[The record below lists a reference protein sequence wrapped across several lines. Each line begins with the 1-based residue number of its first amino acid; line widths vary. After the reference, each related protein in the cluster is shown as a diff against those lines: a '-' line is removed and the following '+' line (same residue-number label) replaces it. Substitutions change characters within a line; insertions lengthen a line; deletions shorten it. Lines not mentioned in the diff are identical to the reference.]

1 DIDVLSLESNY
12 RKHVF
17 GMSLENVFLEE
28 KLQNQVMLKHY
39 IYQASGFQNT
49 WLSTDITE
57 NDKRDLRGHY
67 WGATEALKYRF
78 SPNTFIRASVEYTYR
93 LPEREE
99 LFGNNVFVVPNFELS
114 PEQSLNLNL

>member
-1 DIDVLSLESNY
+1 
-12 RKHVF
+12 
-17 GMSLENVFLEE
+17 
-28 KLQNQVMLKHY
+28 
-39 IYQASGFQNT
+39 

-114 PEQSLNLNL
+114 PEQSLNLNLGFQTSAVQNLTAEINAFYRKTEGLILLVPIQAPNAQYQNQ